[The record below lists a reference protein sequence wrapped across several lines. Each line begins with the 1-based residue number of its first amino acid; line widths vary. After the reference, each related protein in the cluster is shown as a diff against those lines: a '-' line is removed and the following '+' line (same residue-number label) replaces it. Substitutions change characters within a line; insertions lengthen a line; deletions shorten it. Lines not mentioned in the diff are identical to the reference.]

1 MAKLSLTLA
10 CNPYD
15 RVQPL
20 IDGSVQPDGV
30 ELNFITSLSP
40 GEIFW
45 RMLRHAEFDVAEL
58 SLSAYILGLARGDT
72 RFVGIP
78 VFLLRLFRHSYI
90 WVREGAGIERP
101 EDLKGKTVLV
111 PEYHMTA
118 LLYIRGALKHDYG
131 VLPEDLRWLRTRVE
145 RVDIDVPQ
153 GVVVQDAGDEQTV
166 EEIMASGKID
176 ATAGTRPPRGKA
188 PMRRLF
194 PNFREVEADYYRRT
208 GIFPIM
214 HVLAIRREVY
224 EANPWLALNLMQ
236 AFEQAKQQAYHRLHG
251 VSGIYSLPWL
261 NNELQDTRDVF
272 GEDPFPYGIEPN
284 RASLNAATVYSYE
297 QGLSQRQL
305 AIEELFARET
315 IDVFVEP

>member
-10 CNPYD
+10 CNSYD

-20 IDGSVQPDGV
+20 IAGAVQPDGV
-30 ELNFITSLSP
+30 ELNFISSLSP

-45 RMLRHAEFDVAEL
+45 RMLRHEEFDVSEL
-58 SLSAYILGLARGDT
+58 SLSAYLLGLARGDT
-72 RFVGIP
+72 RFVAIP

-145 RVDIDVPQ
+145 RVDIDVPP
-153 GVVVQDAGDEQTV
+153 GVVVQDAGEDQTV

-176 ATAGTRPPRGKA
+176 ATAGTRPPRGNV

-194 PNFREVEADYYRRT
+194 PNFREVEADYFRRT
-208 GIFPIM
+208 GVFPIM

-236 AFEQAKQQAYHRLHG
+236 AFDQAKQEAYNRLHE

-261 NNELQDTRDVF
+261 NNELQETRAVF
-272 GEDPFPYGIEPN
+272 GDDPFPYGVEPN
-284 RASLNAATVYSYE
+284 RASLDAATLYSYE

-305 AIEELFARET
+305 TIDELFARET

>member
-15 RVQPL
+15 RVRPL
-20 IDGSVQPDGV
+20 IDGSVEPDGV
-30 ELNFITSLSP
+30 QLNFISSLSP

-45 RMLRHAEFDVAEL
+45 RMLRHEEFDVSEL

-72 RFVGIP
+72 RFVAIP

-131 VLPEDLRWLRTRVE
+131 VLPEDLHWLRTRVE
-145 RVDIDVPQ
+145 RVDINVPP
-153 GVVVQDAGDEQTV
+153 GVRVNEMGDDTTV

-176 ATAGTRPPRGKA
+176 ATAGTRPPRGPA

-208 GIFPIM
+208 RIFPIM

-224 EANPWLALNLMQ
+224 EANPWLALNLLQ
-236 AFEQAKQQAYHRLHG
+236 AFDAAKNHAYERLHE
-251 VSGIYSLPWL
+251 VSGIYALPWL
-261 NNELQDTRDVF
+261 NSELQTTREVF
-272 GEDPFPYGIEPN
+272 GDDPFPNGIEAN
-284 RASLNAATVYSYE
+284 VASLNAATLFSYE
-297 QGLSQRQL
+297 QGLSDRQL
-305 AIEELFARET
+305 SIEELFARET
-315 IDVFVEP
+315 VDVFVEP

>member
-20 IDGSVQPDGV
+20 IDGSVRPDGV
-30 ELNFITSLSP
+30 ELNFISSLSP

-45 RMLRHAEFDVAEL
+45 RMLRHQEFDVSEL
-58 SLSAYILGLARGDT
+58 SLSAYILGLARGDR

-90 WVREGAGIERP
+90 WVREGSGIERP
-101 EDLKGKTVLV
+101 EDLKGKTILV

-118 LLYIRGALKHDYG
+118 LLYIRGFLKHDYG
-131 VLPEDLRWLRTRVE
+131 VLAEDLRWIRTRVE
-145 RVDIDVPQ
+145 RVDIDVPP

-176 ATAGTRPPRGKA
+176 ATAGTRPPRGTA

-214 HVLAIRREVY
+214 HLLAIRREVY
-224 EANPWLALNLMQ
+224 EANPWVALNLMQ
-236 AFEQAKQQAYHRLHG
+236 AFETAKQQAYQRLHE
-251 VSGIYSLPWL
+251 VSGIYALPWL
-261 NNELQDTRDVF
+261 NDELQETRAVF
-272 GEDPFPYGIEPN
+272 GDDPYPYGIEPN
-284 RASLNAATVYSYE
+284 RASLEAATRFSSE

-305 AIEELFARET
+305 AIDELFAPET

>member
-20 IDGSVQPDGV
+20 IAGSVQPDGV
-30 ELNFITSLSP
+30 ALNFISSLSP

-45 RMLRHAEFDVAEL
+45 RMLRHEEFDVSEL

-72 RFVGIP
+72 RFVAIP

-90 WVREGAGIERP
+90 WVREDAGIERP
-101 EDLKGKTVLV
+101 EDLKGKRVLV

-131 VLPEDLRWLRTRVE
+131 VLPEDLHWVRTRVE
-145 RVDIDVPQ
+145 RVDISVPP
-153 GVVVQDAGDEQTV
+153 GVVVEDMDPETTV
-166 EEIMASGKID
+166 EDLMASGTID
-176 ATAGTRPPRGKA
+176 ATAGTRPPRGPA

-208 GIFPIM
+208 HIFPIM
-214 HVLAIRREVY
+214 HVLAIRRPVY

-236 AFEQAKQQAYHRLHG
+236 AFEQAKAQAYERLHE
-251 VSGIYSLPWL
+251 VSGIYALPWL
-261 NNELQDTRDVF
+261 NSELQETRAVF
-272 GEDPFPYGIEPN
+272 GEDAFPYGVEPN
-284 RASLNAATVYSYE
+284 RASLDAATLFSHE
-297 QGLSQRQL
+297 QGLSERRL
-305 AIEELFARET
+305 SIDELFAPET
-315 IDVFVEP
+315 VDVFVEP

>member
-1 MAKLSLTLA
+1 MAKLGLTLA

-20 IDGSVQPDGV
+20 IDGSVQADGV
-30 ELNFITSLSP
+30 ELNCITRLSP
-40 GEIFW
+40 GETFW
-45 RMLRHAEFDVAEL
+45 RMLRHEEFDVSEL

-90 WVREGAGIERP
+90 WVREDAGIERP
-101 EDLKGKTVLV
+101 QDLKGKTILV

-131 VLPEDLRWLRTRVE
+131 VLPEDLRWIRTRME
-145 RVDIDVPQ
+145 RVDVELPP
-153 GVVVQDAGDEQTV
+153 GVVVQEAGSERTV
-166 EEIMASGKID
+166 EEIMESGEID
-176 ATAGTRPPRGKA
+176 ATAGTRPPRGKT

-208 GIFPIM
+208 GVFPIM
-214 HVLAIRREVY
+214 HLLAIKRSVY
-224 EANPWLALNLMQ
+224 EANPWLALSLVE
-236 AFEQAKQQAYHRLHG
+236 AFEQSKQEAYWRMRE

-261 NNELQDTRDVF
+261 NHELDETRDVF
-272 GEDPFPYGIEPN
+272 GPDPFPYGIEPN
-284 RASLNAATVYSYE
+284 RASLEAATRFSYE
-297 QGLSQRQL
+297 QGLSPRQL
-305 AIEELFARET
+305 AIEELFANET
-315 IDVFVEP
+315 VDVFVEP

>member
-1 MAKLSLTLA
+1 
-10 CNPYD
+10 
-15 RVQPL
+15 
-20 IDGSVQPDGV
+20 
-30 ELNFITSLSP
+30 
-40 GEIFW
+40 
-45 RMLRHAEFDVAEL
+45 
-58 SLSAYILGLARGDT
+58 
-72 RFVGIP
+72 
-78 VFLLRLFRHSYI
+78 
-90 WVREGAGIERP
+90 VREGAGIERP

-131 VLPEDLRWLRTRVE
+131 VLPEDLRWIRTRVE
-145 RVDIDVPQ
+145 RVDIDVPP
-153 GVVVQDAGDEQTV
+153 GVVVQDAGEDASV

-176 ATAGTRPPRGKA
+176 ATAGTRPPRGNA

-224 EANPWLALNLMQ
+224 EANPWLALNLVQ
-236 AFEQAKQQAYHRLHG
+236 AFETAKHQAYERLHE
-251 VSGIYSLPWL
+251 VSGIYALPWL
-261 NNELQDTRDVF
+261 NNELQDTRAVF
-272 GEDPFPYGIEPN
+272 GDDPFPYGIEPN
-284 RASLNAATVYSYE
+284 RASLNAATLYSYE

-305 AIEELFARET
+305 TIEEMFARET

>member
-1 MAKLSLTLA
+1 MAKLNLTLA

-30 ELNFITSLSP
+30 ELNFISSPSP

-45 RMLRHAEFDVAEL
+45 RMLRHEEFDVSEL

-131 VLPEDLRWLRTRVE
+131 VLPEDLRWIRTRVE
-145 RVDIDVPQ
+145 RVDIEVPP
-153 GVVVQDAGDEQTV
+153 GVVVQDAGEEQTV

-236 AFEQAKQQAYHRLHG
+236 AFEKAKQQAYHRLHE

-261 NNELQDTRDVF
+261 NNELQETQAVF
-272 GEDPFPYGIEPN
+272 GADPFPYGIEPN
-284 RASLNAATVYSYE
+284 RASLDAATLFSYE

-305 AIEELFARET
+305 TIDELFARET